1 MIMGYNTHKNE
12 YLSMI
17 FRDESHKSEY
27 LSINIEYNTHS
38 SEYLSE
44 ILSIIPIQESI

>member
-27 LSINIEYNTHS
+27 LS
-38 SEYLSE
+38 E
-44 ILSIIPIQESI
+44 ILPIKVSI

>member
-27 LSINIEYNTHS
+27 LSINMEYNTYK

-44 ILSIIPIQESI
+44 ILNIIAIKVNI